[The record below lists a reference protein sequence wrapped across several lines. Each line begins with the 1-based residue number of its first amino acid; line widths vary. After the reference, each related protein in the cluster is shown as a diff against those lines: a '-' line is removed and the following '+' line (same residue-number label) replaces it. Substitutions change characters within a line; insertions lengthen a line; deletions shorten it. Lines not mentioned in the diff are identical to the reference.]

1 MRQDAQALSEIRTLL
16 AAYNVA
22 GDRMRLEALAA
33 TFTPAGV
40 LETPTAVLRG
50 REEIARGLAGGSR
63 RDGPAPTLVRHHLT
77 TSHVELQE
85 ADQAEA
91 RTYFIVYTEIGPDH
105 AATIWIGSRRPP
117 RAGGSNIA
125 ACAWT
130 GWRTPPCFPHS
141 SPASRRGVADAGA
154 RSQIPPRTGSIT

>member
-1 MRQDAQALSEIRTLL
+1 MRQDTQALSEIRTLL

-105 AATIWIGSRRPP
+105 AGHYLDRLQKTAE
-117 RAGGSNIA
+117 
-125 ACAWT
+125 
-130 GWRTPPCFPHS
+130 GWRIQH
-141 SPASRRGVADAGA
+141 RRVRVDWVADATLFPALKPGFEA
-154 RSQIPPRTGSIT
+154 RRRGRRS